1 MNIREAVQW
10 CRKPLRAE
18 RNENVALFLLDSK
31 LGFLQCSSFR
41 RFSMR
46 AELSPKQTDQQFGHI
61 VQVLSKQTQPANIR
75 PCSVSAPIGFTDIV
89 SRDSDANDSNFSKG
103 CVVFDLKDCC
113 SVLKQKNGL
122 TKVTEVCSSA
132 GARQKK
138 SVAVVWQTVVVKA
151 QSILSD
157 SSQPPAPRVSDL
169 AFRFSRVK
177 YPKAKAKTYGHSF
190 SPSESSPL
198 NSDRIRLNLG
208 CDLNAKPF
216 YNLNLCLS
224 PLNSDDARYKYTQFQ
239 RTAQLD
245 SVFWE
250 MMSIEKANEQLDS
263 LPEKKQQEI
272 QRALHLF
279 SPGPSLP
286 RTLQQAESHAYR
298 FWDTQPVPR
307 LGDKTAAHG
316 PIAEGEVSVREEP
329 YSLPQ
334 GFSWDTPDLSSPT
347 VLNELRAL
355 LNENYRGEDD
365 NTIRRDFSPEYLQWA
380 LQPPNWQAQ
389 WHCAVRVDTN
399 NKLVGF
405 IAAVPADVCAYETQQ
420 RMAQVKLLCVHKKL
434 RLKRM
439 TPVLIRELTRRVSR
453 QGVRQAVYAAG
464 VVLPTPLSSCRY
476 WHRPLNPRKLMEV
489 NYPGLRQNMNLQ
501 RALKFNRLP
510 AGDGGALTDVVSFYS
525 VSSRVLNHPVHA
537 DLRAAHL
544 LHMASSAT
552 DLADLMEDTVVLAK
566 SKGFDVFSA
575 LDVMDNRSFLDKL
588 KFSVSDSSLHYYL
601 YNWMCPSMSPDKVGL
616 VLPN

>member
-1 MNIREAVQW
+1 M
-10 CRKPLRAE
+10 
-18 RNENVALFLLDSK
+18 DS
-31 LGFLQCSSFR
+31 SSFDKTPTA
-41 RFSMR
+41 
-46 AELSPKQTDQQFGHI
+46 AEGGSPKK
-61 VQVLSKQTQPANIR
+61 SKKKLKKEDAWR
-75 PCSVSAPIGFTDIV
+75 PEGP
-89 SRDSDANDSNFSKG
+89 RD
-103 CVVFDLKDCC
+103 
-113 SVLKQKNGL
+113 
-122 TKVTEVCSSA
+122 
-132 GARQKK
+132 
-138 SVAVVWQTVVVKA
+138 
-151 QSILSD
+151 
-157 SSQPPAPRVSDL
+157 
-169 AFRFSRVK
+169 
-177 YPKAKAKTYGHSF
+177 
-190 SPSESSPL
+190 
-198 NSDRIRLNLG
+198 
-208 CDLNAKPF
+208 PF
-216 YNLNLCLS
+216 
-224 PLNSDDARYKYTQFQ
+224 
-239 RTAQLD
+239 
-245 SVFWE
+245 V
-250 MMSIEKANEQLDS
+250 MLDS

-380 LQPPNWQAQ
+380 LQPPNWQAH
-389 WHCAVRVDTN
+389 WHCGVRVDTN

-405 IAAVPADVCAYETQQ
+405 IAAVPADVCAYET
-420 RMAQVKLLCVHKKL
+420 
-434 RLKRM
+434 
-439 TPVLIRELTRRVSR
+439 
-453 QGVRQAVYAAG
+453 
-464 VVLPTPLSSCRY
+464 Y

-510 AGDGGALTDVVSFYS
+510 AVTKTKGLRPMTERDVAGTHSLLQTNGSKFQLRPVWSPQEVEHWLLPREGVIDTYVVEGDGGALTDVVSFYS